1 MEWGLKDSITD
12 KHMSAVMKKI
22 VQMDKE
28 STIGRMETITK
39 GSFRTVWDMVRAISG
54 KERGEFNIE
63 DNTKT
68 TRSAA
73 TGRLTMKM
81 G

>member
-1 MEWGLKDSITD
+1 
-12 KHMSAVMKKI
+12 
-22 VQMDKE
+22 
-28 STIGRMETITK
+28 
-39 GSFRTVWDMVRAISG
+39 MVRAISG
-54 KERGEFNIE
+54 KERLEFNIE